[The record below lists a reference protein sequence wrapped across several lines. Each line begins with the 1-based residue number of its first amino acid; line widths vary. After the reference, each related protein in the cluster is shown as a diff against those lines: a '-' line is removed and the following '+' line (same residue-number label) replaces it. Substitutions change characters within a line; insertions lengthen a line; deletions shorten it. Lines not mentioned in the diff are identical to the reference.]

1 MVLKVSFKMILC
13 FFLIESVVNFHSW
26 IIYRAVEWGLI
37 KGLLMALEGILV
49 SDLQFADGASYFV

>member
-1 MVLKVSFKMILC
+1 MILC
-13 FFLIESVVNFHSW
+13 FFLIDSVVNFHSW

>member
-13 FFLIESVVNFHSW
+13 FFLIYSVVNFHSW